1 MNVVKDLAEAN
12 TTVSLPWFTYKDN
25 GPFLLLHSPSTSMVH
40 VPTYTISQKKI
51 YRVFSSLFDD
61 ARK

>member
-25 GPFLLLHSPSTSMVH
+25 CPFFIITFSIYFYGACTYIYDFAEKNLPSFFQPV
-40 VPTYTISQKKI
+40 
-51 YRVFSSLFDD
+51 
-61 ARK
+61 